1 MLASCITSQV
11 HGSLHPYTEIRI
23 WEQYPILSLE
33 SIQRI
38 CNKCV
43 ALKEINLRKTEL
55 SEDSVN
61 FLVNNLTTTV
71 EKLNLEELKCLKD
84 EYIQTLVKRCSR
96 ITSLDL
102 RRTGYFQSELIF
114 NYPSENLM
122 TDCSGV
128 WGSNSH
134 LGRSKFLPFFFS
146 YLNFLLIIE

>member
-1 MLASCITSQV
+1 MGLLDMYFDAAVLEVKTFLFLFRLALVILCNMPPTRTMSSRSIKAREPF
-11 HGSLHPYTEIRI
+11 HGSLHPYPESRI

-71 EKLNLEELKCLKD
+71 EKLNLEELKFLKD
-84 EYIQTLVKRCSR
+84 EQIKTLVKRCTR
-96 ITSLDL
+96 
-102 RRTGYFQSELIF
+102 
-114 NYPSENLM
+114 
-122 TDCSGV
+122 
-128 WGSNSH
+128 
-134 LGRSKFLPFFFS
+134 
-146 YLNFLLIIE
+146 

>member
-1 MLASCITSQV
+1 MSSRSTKAREPF
-11 HGSLHPYTEIRI
+11 HGLLHSYPESRI

-71 EKLNLEELKCLKD
+71 EKLNLEELKFLKD
-84 EYIQTLVKRCSR
+84 EQIKTLVKRCTR
-96 ITSLDL
+96 
-102 RRTGYFQSELIF
+102 
-114 NYPSENLM
+114 
-122 TDCSGV
+122 
-128 WGSNSH
+128 
-134 LGRSKFLPFFFS
+134 
-146 YLNFLLIIE
+146 